1 MDIKSRFFPHPVLN
15 KFSDDYITSSFS
27 NEITL
32 VREINDLIFNFKST
46 LDDSGLLKLIE
57 EEKAEFVFHIE
68 CSQMF
73 YREIVTTKMIETIF
87 GINEK
92 RIQGKVNVCS
102 FIIAKENINTYYN
115 DNFHEDYDDTKF
127 SITKGNILAMGNQ
140 VNFTIT
146 KDTEDLFK
154 IPSIFSII
162 REDTD
167 ENIGAK
173 IDADRDKIKITLN
186 NEDFSNYGIL
196 ASRPDL
202 QPSLHGMLIYPALI
216 QVFERIKH
224 SDIEEFEDR
233 RWFRAINGKLK
244 QGGLELNKE
253 IIELRGSDTL
263 AQRLL
268 GLPINRALTALV
280 NIGEEDEEE

>member
-1 MDIKSRFFPHPVLN
+1 MDIKSRFFPHPVLS
-15 KFSDDYITSSFS
+15 KFSDDYISSSFS

-32 VREINDLIFNFKST
+32 VREINDLIFSLKST
-46 LDDSGLLKLIE
+46 LDDTGLIKLIE

-73 YREIVTTKMIETIF
+73 YREIVTTSMLETIF
-87 GINEK
+87 RIHEK
-92 RIQGKVNVCS
+92 SIQGKVNVCS
-102 FIIAKENINTYYN
+102 FIIAKEDISMYFN
-115 DNFHEDYDDTKF
+115 DNFHEDYGDTKF
-127 SITKGNILAMGNQ
+127 SIAKGNILAMGNQ

-167 ENIGAK
+167 DNIGAK

-186 NEDFSNYGIL
+186 NEDFSNYRIL

-233 RWFRAINGKLK
+233 RWFKAINGKLK

-253 IIELRGSDTL
+253 IIDLHGSDTL

-268 GLPINRALTALV
+268 GLPINRALNALV
-280 NIGEEDEEE
+280 NIGEEEDEE